1 MGKCERC
8 RQLENEL
15 VMVCSILDA
24 IHRIINGQEV
34 SDFELSFPA
43 VREVADIITS
53 QQVNPADK
61 GKPTYCGGCGYTHTV
76 DSKCPIK

>member
-15 VMVCSILDA
+15 VMTCSILDA

-34 SDFELSFPA
+34 SDFKLSFPA

-53 QQVNPADK
+53 QRIRIDP
-61 GKPTYCGGCGYTHTV
+61 CE
-76 DSKCPIK
+76 